1 MKVAILPALRIITAV
16 ISIAVLIG
24 LVLFIEP
31 GKLFEAFQSVSAGH
45 VVLGLGLVQ
54 VQIVLSA
61 VRWRFTAARLGQT
74 MPLTLA
80 IREYYVASL
89 LNQTL
94 PGGMAGDALR
104 AYRGRSEA
112 EGGWKRPAQ
121 AVVLERLSGQFA
133 FFALTGIG
141 LLAWPLLLSSE
152 MPDGFGA
159 VAGVAV
165 MVLMALALVWLWR
178 GALPERF
185 AGLKPDFAVVFW
197 QDGAAFVQIGLSV
210 VVVASYVATFFIASD
225 AVGAPLPWVAAVTAV
240 PLCLLAML
248 VPSAIGGWGTREA
261 AAAAMWPLLGFSPGQ
276 GLSASLLY
284 GGISLAGALPGLGDL
299 AVAAWRGRIGRA

>member
-1 MKVAILPALRIITAV
+1 MPGLRIVTAV
-16 ISIAVLIG
+16 ASIAVVIG

-31 GKLFEAFQSVSAGH
+31 AGVFEAFQSVSAGH

-54 VQIVLSA
+54 AQIVLSA

-74 MPLTLA
+74 MSLSLA
-80 IREYYVASL
+80 IREYYIASL

-104 AYRGRSEA
+104 AYRGRTET

-121 AVVLERLSGQFA
+121 AVVFERLSGQFA
-133 FFALTGIG
+133 FFALTALS
-141 LLAWPLLLSSE
+141 LLAWPLLLSPQ
-152 MPDGFGA
+152 MPEGFGA
-159 VAGVAV
+159 AMGVAA
-165 MVLMALALVWLWR
+165 MVVAALLLAWLWR
-178 GALPERF
+178 GSLPARF
-185 AGLKPDFAVVFW
+185 AALKPDFAVVFW
-197 QDGAAFVQIGLSV
+197 QDGAAFVQIGLSA
-210 VVVASYVATFFIASD
+210 VVVASYVTTFFIASG
-225 AVGAPLPWVAAVTAV
+225 AVGAPLPWVAAVTVV

-261 AAAAMWPLLGFSPGQ
+261 AAAALWPILGFTAGQ

-284 GGISLAGALPGLGDL
+284 GVISLAGALPGLGVL
-299 AVAAWRGRIGRA
+299 AFAAWRGGIGRA